1 MGKTQIQIIGSK
13 DELPKK
19 KKKIEK
25 FSKSREGRVR
35 KGRTQIQIL
44 EPNHELPK
52 KFFLKNFLSPKGEGC
67 EG

>member
-52 KFFLKNFLSPKGEGC
+52 KNF
-67 EG
+67 